1 MSREQTPALTD
12 GGGEPVSVAVTGA
25 GGRMGREVIEL
36 ASDRTGF
43 EVTLAVNRSTVADVA
58 GVPVRTVE
66 GGEDL
71 AEGLSE
77 TDPDVLVDFT
87 APTAA
92 VAYAEACVAA
102 DVPIVTGT
110 TGFSDADREA
120 LDRASESVPV
130 LVASNFSRGIL
141 ALRRAVREAV
151 EALPGYDVE
160 LTETHHNGKRDAPSG
175 TAKTIL
181 DDVEAIVDDGTDAPG
196 RVHGREGDQPRT
208 AGEIGVHARRAGDV
222 TGEHELLLAGN
233 RETLSVSHRAGDRG
247 VFAAGALDAAAWLA
261 DRKTGRYEF
270 ADVVDDQP
278 DRGSSGRAAEERNV
292 DRSEDRTEN
301 HSRSDEPTTDEPTTD
316 EQIGDD
322 T

>member
-1 MSREQTPALTD
+1 MTRDDTPVETD
-12 GGGEPVSVAVTGA
+12 GGTTPVCIAVTGA

-36 ASDRTGF
+36 ASDRNGV
-43 EVTLAVNRSTVADVA
+43 EVALAVNRSAVDDVRDH
-58 GVPVRTVE
+58 PVRTV
-66 GGEDL
+66 GGREDL
-71 AEGLSE
+71 AEALADTE
-77 TDPDVLVDFT
+77 PDVLVDFT
-87 APTAA
+87 APAA
-92 VAYAEACVAA
+92 TVEYAEACVAA

-110 TGFSDADREA
+110 TGFDETDRER

-141 ALRRAVREAV
+141 ALRRAVEEAV
-151 EALPGYDVE
+151 RALPGYDVE

-181 DDVEAIVDDGTDAPG
+181 EDVEAIVGDGEDAPG

-233 RETLSVSHRAGDRG
+233 REALELTHRAGDRG
-247 VFAAGALDAAAWLA
+247 VFAAGALDAAAWLSEEEA
-261 DRKTGRYEF
+261 GRYEF
-270 ADVVDDQP
+270 ADVVDDHPNSDSNGKQT
-278 DRGSSGRAAEERNV
+278 AERN
-292 DRSEDRTEN
+292 EKP
-301 HSRSDEPTTDEPTTD
+301 PTTDDTK
-316 EQIGDD
+316 GDD